1 MFISSEDA
9 APKFEEKTLVLTSVS
24 VGNVG
29 QLSADLLISTL
40 SMKRIGYI
48 HHESILPMVGNDPF
62 ASVDATTCKIVT
74 SCEVYESMLQKLV
87 VIQQRAPFI
96 KGKRPCFRN
105 WLVQWI
111 KENKFKMVVILTS
124 THAHERIDV
133 QLQGSQFRYIASSQ
147 IEEQFGDVFKNLH
160 HWNMLERRTKF
171 PAPSPIDQPV
181 GEVKELYLPGGGIA
195 KSLFEDLCDAG
206 VPTAM
211 LLMFCAEGD
220 NVQEAITLTDQLNTW
235 LKLVDFHKKTLDN
248 TLMAEPSLNDWK
260 IPLSWKL
267 FFGSRVDQTLFH

>member
-9 APKFEEKTLVLTSVS
+9 SPNFEEKTLILTSVS

-62 ASVDATTCKIVT
+62 ASVGATTCNIVT
-74 SCEVYESMLQKLV
+74 SCEVYESMQKKLV

-111 KENKFKMVVILTS
+111 KDSKFKMVVILTS

-133 QLQGSQFRYIASSQ
+133 QLQGC
-147 IEEQFGDVFKNLH
+147 N
-160 HWNMLERRTKF
+160 
-171 PAPSPIDQPV
+171 
-181 GEVKELYLPGGGIA
+181 
-195 KSLFEDLCDAG
+195 AG
-206 VPTAM
+206 VPAAV
-211 LLMFCAEGD
+211 LLIFCAEGD
-220 NVQEAITLTDQLNTW
+220 NVQEAIILANQLNIW
-235 LKLVDFHKKTLDN
+235 LQLTDFHKKTLDN
-248 TLMAEPSLNDWK
+248 TWTLTEQSLNNWK
-260 IPLSWKL
+260 IPMSWKL
-267 FFGSRVDQTLFH
+267 FFGSKVDQTLFH